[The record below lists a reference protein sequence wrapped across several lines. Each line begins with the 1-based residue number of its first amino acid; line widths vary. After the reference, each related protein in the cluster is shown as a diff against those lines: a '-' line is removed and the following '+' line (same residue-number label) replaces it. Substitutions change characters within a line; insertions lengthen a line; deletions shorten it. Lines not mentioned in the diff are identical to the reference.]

1 MLLVAVCAGWWA
13 LASAASADN
22 GTLYQWTDEHGV
34 VRYTPDRGRVPGSAR
49 DVQEIVAPAAQAS
62 ETNGA
67 PAAAP
72 AALPAVMGSKLPGE
86 LVTPGEPPPSDD
98 AELAAQI
105 AELREAIA
113 RDQTSLEEMVAAF
126 RAQGADADDAR
137 LQAIANR
144 LPVMREELAR
154 LEQIQ
159 RERAAGAA
167 AP

>member
-1 MLLVAVCAGWWA
+1 MLLVAVCAAAWA
-13 LASAASADN
+13 LAPAAPADN
-22 GTLYQWTDEHGV
+22 GTLYQWTDEQGV

-49 DVQEIVAPAAQAS
+49 DVQEIVAPAAPAP
-62 ETNGA
+62 EANGA
-67 PAAAP
+67 PAP
-72 AALPAVMGSKLPGE
+72 AALPALMGSKLPDE
-86 LVTPGEPPPSDD
+86 LVSPGEPPPSND

-113 RDQTSLEEMVAAF
+113 RDQASLEEMVAAA
-126 RAQGADADDAR
+126 RAEGADADGTR

-144 LPVMREELAR
+144 LPMMRQELAR

-167 AP
+167 TP